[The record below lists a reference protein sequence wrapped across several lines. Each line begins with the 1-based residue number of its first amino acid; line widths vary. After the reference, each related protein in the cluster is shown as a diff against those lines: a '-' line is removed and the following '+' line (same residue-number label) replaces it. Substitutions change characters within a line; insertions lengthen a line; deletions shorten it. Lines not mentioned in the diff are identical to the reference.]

1 MKASLSWLK
10 KYTDIDKDADAL
22 ADALTMLG
30 LEVEAVSDRYD
41 FLNTVIVGRV
51 NSVTP
56 HPNADRLK
64 LCQVDIGDQVL
75 SVVCGAPNAAEG
87 MLCAC
92 VLPGTTLPDKTVVQ
106 QGVIRGEPSQAMLCS
121 KRELGLGD
129 DHKGIWE
136 LNPGL
141 TMGASLKE
149 ALDLADPVLEI
160 DLTPNRP
167 DCLSM
172 IGVAREIAAMDQNRV
187 RLPIIKLPKTS
198 LLPGSIKELTS
209 VTIEDP
215 DLCPRYVARLVFD
228 IRVAPS
234 PFWLQD
240 RLRSVGLNPINNIV
254 DITNFV
260 MLETGQ
266 PLHAFDYDRLAENR
280 IVVRRAQQNET
291 FTTLDSKNKVLND
304 DMLLICDGEKAVAI
318 GGVMGG
324 LNSEIEDDT
333 TRVLIESA
341 CFNPVSIRKTSKKL
355 GINTDASHRFERGV
369 DPNGPV
375 FAANRAAQLM
385 AELGNGQLI
394 KGIVDEYPAP
404 MTSKLIRLN
413 VDAANQRL
421 GIRLN
426 AAQITEYLESIEFKV
441 KDVDANTLK
450 VMPPSFRVDVSRF
463 EDLTEEIARL
473 RGYNTIATTFPLI
486 PGECRQLNPAIAL
499 RNRIKDLLN
508 GFGFSEAITY
518 SFIGDSS
525 YERLRLEPDDP
536 KRKAVG
542 LLNPIS
548 EEQNVM
554 RTTLIPGLLGA
565 MQHNLSQQNK
575 NLRLFEIGSVFM
587 DADNNDGLPDE
598 VEILAGLHTGVRMDH
613 NWCTPALDCD
623 FYDIKGALEALFN
636 HLGAENVKF
645 THQPSEQCRYVRPG
659 HTARILIK
667 DEVIGQ
673 VGEVHPEVLRNYDL
687 KQTAFI
693 FEIDVHRLTPHL
705 PETAVFQ
712 PIAKFPAIARDI
724 TLIVGRETEAGDLL
738 KTVADTGEDLVENV
752 LLLDVFTGAPIQE
765 NQKSVSFRIIYRAA
779 DKTLEDE
786 TINQLH
792 GKIADKLR
800 RSFNASFPTR

>member
-10 KYTDIDKDADAL
+10 KYTDIYQDTGEL
-22 ADALTMLG
+22 ADALTMAG

-41 FLNTVIVGRV
+41 FLNTVMVGRV
-51 NSVTP
+51 DSVAQ

-64 LCQVDIGDQVL
+64 LCRVDIGDEML
-75 SVVCGAPNAAEG
+75 SVVCGAPNVAEG

-92 VLPGTTLPDKTVVQ
+92 VLPGTTLPGNIVIKE
-106 QGVIRGEPSQAMLCS
+106 GVIRGERSSAMLCS
-121 KRELGLGD
+121 ESELGLGN
-129 DHKGIWE
+129 HSNGIWQ
-136 LNPGL
+136 LDPNF
-141 TMGASLKE
+141 TIGASLKE
-149 ALDLADPVLEI
+149 TLGLTDPVFEI

-167 DCLSM
+167 DCLSI
-172 IGVAREIAAMDQNRV
+172 IGVAREIAAMRQGRV
-187 RLPIIKLPKTS
+187 HLPEVKLSESS
-198 LLPGSIKELTS
+198 LLEDSIQSLTS

-228 IRVAPS
+228 IQVAPS

-280 IVVRRAQQNET
+280 IVVRRAEKDEV
-291 FTTLDSKNKVLND
+291 FTTLDNQEQVLSD
-304 DMLLICDGEKAVAI
+304 EMLLICDGEKAVAI

-324 LNSEIEDDT
+324 LNSEIEDST

-341 CFNPVSIRKTSKKL
+341 CFNPVSIRKTSKNL
-355 GINTDASHRFERGV
+355 GLNTDASHRFERGV
-369 DPNGPV
+369 DPNGQV

-385 AELGNGQLI
+385 AELGKGQLI

-404 MTSKLIRLN
+404 MTSRLIRLN

-426 AAQITEYLESIEFKV
+426 ADQITKYLESIEFQV
-441 KDVDANTLK
+441 KEVDANTLK

-473 RGYNTIATTFPLI
+473 CGYNTIATTFPRI
-486 PGECRQLNPAIAL
+486 PGEARPLNPAIAK

-508 GFGFSEAITY
+508 GFGFNEAITY

-525 YERLRLEPDDP
+525 YDRLRLEPNDP
-536 KRKAVG
+536 KRKTVG
-542 LLNPIS
+542 VLNPIS
-548 EEQNVM
+548 EDQNVM
-554 RTTLIPGLLGA
+554 RTTLIPGLLDA
-565 MQHNLSQQNK
+565 MRHNLLHQNR
-575 NLRLFEIGSVFM
+575 NLKLFEIGSVFM
-587 DADNNDGLPDE
+587 DAGSKDGLPDE
-598 VEILAGLHTGVRMDH
+598 VEILAGLQTGVRTERSWH
-613 NWCTPALDCD
+613 TPATGCD
-623 FYDIKGALEALFN
+623 FYDIKGVLEALFN
-636 HLGAENVKF
+636 HLGADVKF
-645 THQPSEQCRYVRPG
+645 TRQPSEQCRYVRPG

-667 DEVIGQ
+667 DEMIGQ
-673 VGEVHPEVLRNYDL
+673 VGEVHPDVLRNYDL

-693 FEIDVHRLTPHL
+693 FEIDVHRLTRHL

-712 PIAKFPAIARDI
+712 PIAKFPAIARDV
-724 TLIVGRETEAGDLL
+724 TLIVGYETEAGDLL
-738 KTVADTGEDLVENV
+738 KTVKEAGEDLVEKV
-752 LLLDVFTGAPIQE
+752 LLLDIFTGNAIPDG
-765 NQKSVSFRIIYRAA
+765 QKSVSFRIVYRAS

-786 TINQLH
+786 TINRLH
-792 GKIADKLR
+792 AKIADKLR
-800 RSFNASFPTR
+800 RSFNATFPTR